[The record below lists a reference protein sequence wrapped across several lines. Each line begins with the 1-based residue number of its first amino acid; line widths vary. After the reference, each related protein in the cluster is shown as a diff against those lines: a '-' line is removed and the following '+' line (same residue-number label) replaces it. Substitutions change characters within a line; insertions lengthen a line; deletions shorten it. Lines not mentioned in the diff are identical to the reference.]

1 MSLAENSQNVSEDQ
15 ILQRFGYRQEYKREL
30 RRFASFAI
38 GFSFISMNAHSL
50 HLLTNHTLV
59 WFPSHIRQR
68 TIPLSLTYE
77 MASVAERHARAPAER
92 QARSTL
98 CLRY

>member
-38 GFSFISMNAHSL
+38 GFSFISTMYL
-50 HLLTNHTLV
+50 PPTTLAL
-59 WFPSHIRQR
+59 PGR
-68 TIPLSLTYE
+68 
-77 MASVAERHARAPAER
+77 
-92 QARSTL
+92 
-98 CLRY
+98 

>member
-38 GFSFISMNAHSL
+38 GFSFISMNA
-50 HLLTNHTLV
+50 
-59 WFPSHIRQR
+59 
-68 TIPLSLTYE
+68 
-77 MASVAERHARAPAER
+77 RAHQSE
-92 QARSTL
+92 QS
-98 CLRY
+98 